1 MKYKFKAARQH
12 LIPPFNRAACTNPP
26 HFARVSDDGSPCR
39 YVVGWFFVCSY
50 MIGLRRH
57 MIPVSA
63 LDAAHMRHPAQGTV
77 YVEVTKDLLDRLHN
91 VSTFVFLGAE
101 NLPGYEVN
109 TLQQLAAYGSSE
121 NLDPAGSGGVVL
133 GDAAASLRSQFQP
146 RTTTGGQQTCV
157 LLVKQSIKPAPCI
170 GNEP

>member
-1 MKYKFKAARQH
+1 
-12 LIPPFNRAACTNPP
+12 
-26 HFARVSDDGSPCR
+26 
-39 YVVGWFFVCSY
+39 
-50 MIGLRRH
+50 MIDMRRL

-101 NLPGYEVN
+101 NLAGYDVN
-109 TLQQLAAYGSSE
+109 TSQQLAAYGSSE

-133 GDAAASLRSQFQP
+133 GDAAASLRAQFEP
-146 RTTTGGQQTCV
+146 RTTTGGQQTCAPRQAV
-157 LLVKQSIKPAPCI
+157 YQTCSLHRKRAMSPNQRAIFDAIRKIPPVHKVKVCVHLTLNSIAHHTPSI
-170 GNEP
+170 